1 MTSGSLAGNSKPLED
16 FKQHCEDLS
25 KIDLK
30 ETQKV
35 AAHLLKMSVDYYGDV
50 RKQAN
55 RSFFS
60 AIVAAAVGILFFVYV
75 CQQVMT
81 GNAHGV
87 TIGAIAGGLIQVI
100 SGINFYLYS
109 KTTRQFGGFHIC
121 LERTN
126 RYLLAYS
133 YCENLSVSAQDACR
147 QKLIEIMAN
156 APMLTLEQV
165 GLTGTQHEPAGS
177 PQVGVKHDP
186 VEERSRA
193 ATQGN

>member
-1 MTSGSLAGNSKPLED
+1 MTSGALTDDSIIATSTRSKPVGD
-16 FKQHCEDLS
+16 FKRHCDDLAE
-25 KIDLK
+25 INLK

-35 AAHLLKMSVDYYGDV
+35 AAHLLKMSVDYYEDV

-60 AIVAAAVGILFFVYV
+60 AIGAAIVGIVFFVYV
-75 CQQVMT
+75 CKQVMAANT
-81 GNAHGV
+81 HGV

-109 KTTRQFGGFHIC
+109 KTARQFAGFHIC
-121 LERTN
+121 LERMN

-133 YCENLSVSAQDACR
+133 YCENLSKDAQNACR

-165 GLTGTQHEPAGS
+165 GLSGTRDEHVSSNQAKVAS
-177 PQVGVKHDP
+177 
-186 VEERSRA
+186 A
-193 ATQGN
+193 